1 MEGSDLLELFKILT
15 DKELKGLQVYLGS
28 TYTAKIRYRS
38 EAVILLTILQNYT
51 KQGKLADL
59 SKELAFKKV
68 FPSKPFV
75 ATHLERVMFELTQAI
90 RQFLLIESYMS
101 EENAL
106 QQQLDLSDILRN
118 RGLHPKATQTLEQAF
133 KLLEQDKMKGTSHY
147 GKVYE
152 AALMARTLASYNTT
166 WKTDLHIAATLEHL
180 DEYYYASKFDLI
192 NHYLLLA
199 KASRLEHGKGQKG
212 IMDTSIQLPDTTIKN
227 VPYLLISEKIYQMLI
242 APAPSKGSFDA
253 LLDLLYRYE
262 SDLSSKALQI
272 FFGHL
277 RNYCT
282 NLVLNGHYELFPT
295 IHQIHKHNLKK
306 GYFFYEGKIT
316 RGAYYNIVNT
326 ALRSKE
332 TAWALSF
339 AQEHKDL
346 IIGTEEDREEVYNIA
361 MAHYYFYEGQY
372 AQALEIL
379 PSHSANLDFHL
390 LIRRLEL
397 KTYYETQSDL
407 LTYKLDSFKMYL
419 SRAVKSTISDDNREQ
434 NANFVNLLTQ
444 ISQLQKGES
453 ERAQRV
459 LERIEQ
465 KILITEKEWLLE
477 ITKRYM

>member
-1 MEGSDLLELFKILT
+1 MEGSDLLELFKTLT

-28 TYTAKIRYRS
+28 AYTAKIRYRS
-38 EAVILLTILQNYT
+38 EVVILLTILQNYT

-75 ATHLERVMFELTQAI
+75 AAHLERVMFELAQAI

-106 QQQLDLSDILRN
+106 QQQLDLTDILRN
-118 RGLHPKATQTLEQAF
+118 RGLLPKAAQTLEQVF
-133 KLLEQDKMKGTSHY
+133 KLLEQDTMQGTNY
-147 GKVYE
+147 FGKVYE
-152 AALMARTLASYNTT
+152 AALMARHLATYNTT

-180 DEYYYASKFDLI
+180 EKYYYASKFDLI
-192 NHYLLLA
+192 NHYLILT
-199 KASRLEHGKGQKG
+199 KASRLETGNSQQE
-212 IMDTSIQLPDTTIKN
+212 IVDTSIQLPNTNIRKI
-227 VPYLLISEKIYQMLI
+227 PYFLIYEKINQMLI
-242 APAPSKGSFDA
+242 APTPSKDSFDT
-253 LLDLLYRYE
+253 LLDLLYQYE
-262 SDLSSKALQI
+262 SELSSYSLKH
-272 FFGHL
+272 FFGYI
-277 RNYCT
+277 RNFSHT
-282 NLVLNGHYELFPT
+282 LVVNGQYELFPT
-295 IHQIHKHNLKK
+295 IHQIHKDNLKK
-306 GYFFYEGKIT
+306 GYFFYDGKIT

-326 ALRSKE
+326 AFRSKE

-346 IIGTEEDREEVYNIA
+346 IIGTVEDQEEVYNIA
-361 MAHYYFYEGQY
+361 MAYYYFYEGQFE
-372 AQALEIL
+372 QALEIL

-397 KTYYETQSDL
+397 KTYYELQSDL
-407 LTYKLDSFKMYL
+407 LTYKVDSFKMYL
-419 SRAVKSTISDDNREQ
+419 SRAVKNTISDDNREQ

-453 ERAQRV
+453 ERAQRI

-465 KILITEKEWLLE
+465 KTLITEKEWLLE
-477 ITKRYM
+477 ITKRYI

>member
-1 MEGSDLLELFKILT
+1 MEGSDLLELFKTLT
-15 DKELKGLQVYLGS
+15 DKELKGLQAYLGS
-28 TYTAKIRYRS
+28 PYTAKIRYRS
-38 EAVILLTILQNYT
+38 EVVILLTILQNYT

-75 ATHLERVMFELTQAI
+75 AAHLERVMFELTQAI
-90 RQFLLIESYMS
+90 RQFLLIESYMR
-101 EENAL
+101 EENAIK
-106 QQQLDLSDILRN
+106 QQLDLTDILRN
-118 RGLHPKATQTLEQAF
+118 RGLLPKATQTLEQVF
-133 KLLEQDKMKGTSHY
+133 KLLEQDTMKGTHY
-147 GKVYE
+147 FGKVYE
-152 AALMARTLASYNTT
+152 AALMARNLATYNTT

-192 NHYLLLA
+192 NHYLVLT
-199 KASRLEHGKGQKG
+199 KASRLETGNSQQK
-212 IMDTSIQLPDTTIKN
+212 MVDTSSQLPNTNIKKT
-227 VPYLLISEKIYQMLI
+227 PYLLISEKIYQMLI
-242 APAPSKGSFDA
+242 APTPSKDNFDT
-253 LLDLLYRYE
+253 LLDLLYQYE
-262 SDLSSKALQI
+262 SELSNESLKNFFSYMRI
-272 FFGHL
+272 FSTL
-277 RNYCT
+277 L
-282 NLVLNGHYELFPT
+282 LVNGQYELFPT
-295 IHQIHKHNLKK
+295 IHQIHKDNLKK
-306 GYFFYEGKIT
+306 GYFFYDGKIT

-346 IIGTEEDREEVYNIA
+346 IIGTDEDREEAHNLV
-361 MAHYYFYEGQY
+361 MAYYYFYESQY
-372 AQALEIL
+372 DQVLEIL

-407 LTYKLDSFKMYL
+407 LTYKVDSFKMYL
-419 SRAVKSTISDDNREQ
+419 SRAVKNTISDDNREQ

-465 KILITEKEWLLE
+465 KTLIIEKEWLLE
-477 ITKRYM
+477 ITKRYI